1 MLLSK
6 QLPNRPQRIKKNTTY
21 EREKGLVFDNE
32 YFLFEVSVVT
42 N

>member
-6 QLPNRPQRIKKNTTY
+6 QRPNRPQRIKKNTTY
-21 EREKGLVFDNE
+21 ERKKALVFDNE
-32 YFLFEVSVVT
+32 YFLFEVTAVI